1 MSGNAAL
8 AAAKRRRN
16 PAEQQFSSNT
26 SGVNTLQDEDE
37 PCLAKLMNSRNT
49 NENGVKT
56 NRTANTSHPLQLLR
70 DHDKILFILERRL
83 EMLEE
88 KGGMG
93 NGSNSGELENFT
105 RNTNSELKLLKS
117 SLIKQQKSVQ
127 ELTTLVT
134 SLRGTISNQNATIA
148 DLTEQL
154 NSATL
159 GQSTEIRVDEPDVK
173 REATMKLDISETK

>member
-16 PAEQQFSSNT
+16 PAEQQFSFNT
-26 SGVNTLQDEDE
+26 SMPDMLQEDE

-56 NRTANTSHPLQLLR
+56 NRTANASHPLQLLR

-117 SLIKQQKSVQ
+117 SLVKQQKSVQ

-148 DLTEQL
+148 DLTQQL

-159 GQSTEIRVDEPDVK
+159 NQSTEIKVDESDVK
-173 REATMKLDISETK
+173 SQSTMKLDIYETK

>member
-26 SGVNTLQDEDE
+26 SMPDMLQDDE
-37 PCLAKLMNSRNT
+37 PCLAKLMNSRNV

-56 NRTANTSHPLQLLR
+56 NRTANASHPLQLLR
-70 DHDKILFILERRL
+70 DHDKLLFILERRL
-83 EMLEE
+83 EMLEK

-134 SLRGTISNQNATIA
+134 SLRGTISNHNATIA

-159 GQSTEIRVDEPDVK
+159 NQSTEIKVDESDVK
-173 REATMKLDISETK
+173 SQSTMKLDISETK

>member
-16 PAEQQFSSNT
+16 PVEQQFSSNT
-26 SGVNTLQDEDE
+26 SMPDSLQEDE
-37 PCLAKLMNSRNT
+37 PCLSKLMNSRTT
-49 NENGVKT
+49 NENGMKT
-56 NRTANTSHPLQLLR
+56 NRTANATHPIHLLR
-70 DHDKILFILERRL
+70 DHDKLLFILERRL

-88 KGGMG
+88 KDGMG

-134 SLRGTISNQNATIA
+134 SLRGTISNQNASIA
-148 DLTEQL
+148 DLTDQL

-159 GQSTEIRVDEPDVK
+159 NQSTETKLDESDIK
-173 REATMKLDISETK
+173 SQSTMKLDISETK

>member
-16 PAEQQFSSNT
+16 PVEQQFSSNT
-26 SGVNTLQDEDE
+26 SMPDMLQDDE
-37 PCLAKLMNSRNT
+37 PCLAKLINSRTT
-49 NENGVKT
+49 NENGIKI

-88 KGGMG
+88 KSGMG
-93 NGSNSGELENFT
+93 NSSNSSELENFT

-159 GQSTEIRVDEPDVK
+159 GQSTETKLDESDVK
-173 REATMKLDISETK
+173 SQSTMKLDISETK

>member
-16 PAEQQFSSNT
+16 PVEQQFTSNIP
-26 SGVNTLQDEDE
+26 GVDTLVDDE
-37 PCLAKLMNSRNT
+37 PCLAKLINSRTT
-49 NENGVKT
+49 NENGMKT
-56 NRTANTSHPLQLLR
+56 NRTANSTHPIQLLR

-93 NGSNSGELENFT
+93 NGSNSGELENFA
-105 RNTNSELKLLKS
+105 RNTNSELKLLKT
-117 SLIKQQKSVQ
+117 SLVKQQKSVQ

-154 NSATL
+154 NTATL
-159 GQSTEIRVDEPDVK
+159 GQSTETKLDEPDVK

>member
-26 SGVNTLQDEDE
+26 SMPDMLQNDE

-56 NRTANTSHPLQLLR
+56 NRTANASHPLQLLR

-117 SLIKQQKSVQ
+117 SLVKQQKSVQ

-173 REATMKLDISETK
+173 SQSTMKLDISETK

>member
-16 PAEQQFSSNT
+16 PAEQQFSFNT
-26 SGVNTLQDEDE
+26 SMPDMLQEDE

-56 NRTANTSHPLQLLR
+56 NRTANASHPLQLLR

-117 SLIKQQKSVQ
+117 SLVKQQKSVQ

-159 GQSTEIRVDEPDVK
+159 NQSTEIKVDESGVK
-173 REATMKLDISETK
+173 SQSTMKLDISETK

>member
-16 PAEQQFSSNT
+16 PAEQQFTSNT
-26 SGVNTLQDEDE
+26 SGINTVQDDDE
-37 PCLAKLMNSRNT
+37 PCLAKLMNSRTT

-56 NRTANTSHPLQLLR
+56 NRTANASHPLQLLR

-93 NGSNSGELENFT
+93 NGNSGELENFT

-117 SLIKQQKSVQ
+117 SLVKQQKSVQ

-159 GQSTEIRVDEPDVK
+159 NQSTEIKVDELDVK
-173 REATMKLDISETK
+173 SQSTMKLDISETK